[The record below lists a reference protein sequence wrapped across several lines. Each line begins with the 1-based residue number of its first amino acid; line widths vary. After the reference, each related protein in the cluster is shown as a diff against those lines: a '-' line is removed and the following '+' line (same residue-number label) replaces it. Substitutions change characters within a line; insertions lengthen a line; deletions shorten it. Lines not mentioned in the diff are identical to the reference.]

1 MQSDIHIAPVSR
13 KRLWAGRIISGIAIL
28 FLLLDAVMK
37 IMKSTPSVEGTTQL
51 GYPAGIVVALGIV
64 ELACLLFYAVPRTS
78 ILGAILITG
87 YLGGAVATHA
97 RMDALLFSHTLFPIY
112 FALLI
117 WGGLY
122 LSDGR
127 LQPLLASRR

>member
-1 MQSDIHIAPVSR
+1 MQSDIQTAPVSR

-87 YLGGAVATHA
+87 YLGGAIATHA
-97 RMDALLFSHTLFPIY
+97 RMDAPLFSHTLFPIY

-127 LQPLLASRR
+127 LRPLLASRR